1 MRERS
6 EYAVMIAVGK
16 GDRPVRPKNPDCLL
30 EPTDDIWMLIQD
42 CWQQEPDARPNM
54 ISVYKRIQ

>member
-1 MRERS
+1 
-6 EYAVMIAVGK
+6 MIAVGK

-42 CWQQEPDARPNM
+42 CWQQEPDARPDM